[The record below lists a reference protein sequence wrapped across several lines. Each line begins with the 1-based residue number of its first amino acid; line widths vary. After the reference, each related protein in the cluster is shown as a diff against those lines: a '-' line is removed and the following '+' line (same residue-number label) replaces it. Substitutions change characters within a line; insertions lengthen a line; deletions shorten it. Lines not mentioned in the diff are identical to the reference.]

1 MPEFANDAVENAQV
15 LVNLIRERGPI
26 RVAKEI
32 LAVADQVV
40 KANASDQ
47 ALFQID
53 HLARVARTVTSEAV
67 REEIGRLQAESEKL
81 SDRVSAVRTA
91 REQVQSAAVA
101 ILEPL
106 SALEELIEPGFWDAR
121 AGLGKPTIAALDSA
135 ASRFDLAK
143 LRAAAT
149 SFLDWDPSTIKYVSK
164 DMSREVES
172 YQALFTGFVDGGEY
186 DKQFQMVAKLGHL
199 HRLIRLQDRKIEL
212 NNAVT
217 KLQKKLGELSKAS
230 EELGK
235 LESHVDRWWGSFS
248 AGIMGRLP
256 DGEMARALAPLVG
269 PIKALDPV
277 WLSRVSQQ
285 PIEGR

>member
-106 SALEELIEPGFWDAR
+106 SALEELIEPGR
-121 AGLGKPTIAALDSA
+121 RS
-135 ASRFDLAK
+135 
-143 LRAAAT
+143 LRSILLRRGST
-149 SFLDWDPSTIKYVSK
+149 LPSFERPQLLFLTGIRRPSNTCPK
-164 DMSREVES
+164 
-172 YQALFTGFVDGGEY
+172 T
-186 DKQFQMVAKLGHL
+186 
-199 HRLIRLQDRKIEL
+199 
-212 NNAVT
+212 
-217 KLQKKLGELSKAS
+217 
-230 EELGK
+230 
-235 LESHVDRWWGSFS
+235 
-248 AGIMGRLP
+248 
-256 DGEMARALAPLVG
+256 
-269 PIKALDPV
+269 
-277 WLSRVSQQ
+277 
-285 PIEGR
+285 

>member
-1 MPEFANDAVENAQV
+1 M
-15 LVNLIRERGPI
+15 
-26 RVAKEI
+26 
-32 LAVADQVV
+32 AVAEEAAQTNV
-40 KANASDQ
+40 SDQ
-47 ALFQID
+47 ALSQID
-53 HLARVARTVTSEAV
+53 HLARVARTVTSDAV

-91 REQVQSAAVA
+91 REKVQRAADA
-101 ILEPL
+101 ILGPL
-106 SALEELIEPGFWDAR
+106 SALEELIEPGFWDAS
-121 AGLGKPTIAALDSA
+121 AGLGKPTMAALDSA

-149 SFLDWDPSTIKYVSK
+149 SFLDWDRLTIKYVSK

-186 DKQFQMVAKLGHL
+186 DKQFQMVVKLGHL
-199 HRLIRLQDRKIEL
+199 HRLIRLQDRKVEL

-217 KLQKKLGELSKAS
+217 KLQKELVELSKS
-230 EELGK
+230 SGELGM
-235 LESHVDRWWGSFS
+235 LENHVDRWWGSFS

-269 PIKALDPV
+269 PIKALDPI

-285 PIEGR
+285 RIEGR